1 MRTTW
6 LLLVTLLLRLTA
18 AEQVELTLADGRV
31 VRGVVV
37 EVTADKLVIESRLP
51 GRKGEMTVR
60 QSVALAEIASRRTY
74 VPPVADYPRLAAMVG
89 DTAAAQLGLA
99 GWCRDNGLGE
109 QAALHGKRCLEID
122 PTNERA
128 SQLMATLGL
137 YQHEGAWVTEADYLA
152 KSGKVLYQDKV
163 VTPEEAAAMKTADAA
178 VTEERKANQAANAVA
193 AEVKRLERQLKTIDT
208 QLAELEKQHATAT
221 AALAATKGATE
232 AHDAAKK
239 ELTAAKDAA
248 DEERRTKT
256 TLSAAT
262 QKRTNDATAKLAK
275 AKRAAN
281 TAEGEA
287 TTAAAT
293 LKRLETRRATLQTQ
307 RTQAQADLAKAKPAT
322 AEATPAVAPKP

>member
-1 MRTTW
+1 MRTIW
-6 LLLVTLLLRLTA
+6 LLLVTLLLRLAA

-60 QSVALAEIASRRTY
+60 QSVALAEVASRRTY
-74 VPPVADYPRLAAMVG
+74 VPPVADYPRLAATVG

-128 SQLMATLGL
+128 RQLMATLGL
-137 YQHEGAWVTEADYLA
+137 YQHEGAWLTEADYLA

-178 VTEERKANQAANAVA
+178 ADEERKANQAANTVA
-193 AEVKRLERQLKTIDT
+193 AEVRRLERQLKTIDT

-232 AHDAAKK
+232 AHDTAKK
-239 ELTAAKDAA
+239 ELTAAEDAA
-248 DEERRTKT
+248 DEERRTK
-256 TLSAAT
+256 AT

-281 TAEGEA
+281 TAQGEA

-322 AEATPAVAPKP
+322 AEATPAAAPKP